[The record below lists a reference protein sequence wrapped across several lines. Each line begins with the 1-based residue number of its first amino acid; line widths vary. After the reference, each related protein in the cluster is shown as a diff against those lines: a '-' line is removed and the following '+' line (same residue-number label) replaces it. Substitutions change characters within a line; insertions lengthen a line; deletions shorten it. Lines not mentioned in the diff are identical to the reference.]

1 MNSSMENLD
10 FTAPLVP
17 VKPSMKLKIYIKD
30 RTYSEWTFVD
40 NETNKDVSVDF
51 CTALQYI
58 DPTVQR
64 LFSRDVI
71 ELVFGEYIPRIDF
84 VHSQVKTCEYIA
96 GVLVLEG
103 NKTFGR
109 TENKKRLLYKCV
121 PDDHRLPVF
130 LVPYELKV
138 GFSKVYKNKFVIFRF
153 DNWEHKHPYGIL
165 LETLGDI
172 DNLESFYE
180 YQLYCKNL
188 HIPISDFTNRTRTSL
203 NKKTNEEFVEQIFK
217 NPQFQIEDR
226 RTRYIFTIDP
236 PNSLDFDDGFGIE
249 KMGENWKVSVY
260 ISNVFVWLETLGLW
274 NSFSKRVATIY
285 LPDRRRPMLPTI
297 LSDILCSLQQNQPR
311 FALAMDVIIDS
322 KGNLIDDNPIS
333 YRNVLIN
340 VNKNY
345 TYEDPKMLTND
356 PAYKQLFDI
365 SILMD
370 KTIRNSHDIVA
381 HWMVQMNTFTGILMA
396 QQKIGIFRSAAYLNT
411 DFDTSLKKEDM
422 SYLNDDTLRVIKSWN
437 NTIGQY
443 IPFNENIDFHHM
455 LIRNGVAKNNSIA
468 LNKMVSELHSQ
479 QLTLVNTKG
488 AQQSLVSERSS
499 QQLNLEVEDRM
510 ILGEKCVAM
519 NMYIHI
525 TSPIRRLVDLLN
537 QMILFENFSLIKT
550 MSLDAQTFLSN
561 WMTQMEYIN
570 TSMRYIR
577 KAQTSCELLRHCF
590 QNPKMMENQYRGV
603 VFDKIVKNDGFITYM
618 VYLEELKLLSRIT
631 TQTDVSNYSYNNFNM
646 YLFEDEDKLKKK
658 IRLQIIEDKPIS
670 SIDVTGG

>member
-1 MNSSMENLD
+1 MI
-10 FTAPLVP
+10 P
-17 VKPSMKLKIYIKD
+17 MKLKIYIND
-30 RTYSEWTFVD
+30 RTYSEWSFID
-40 NETNKDVSVDF
+40 NETNKDVPVEL
-51 CTALQYI
+51 CTSLQQI
-58 DPTVQR
+58 DPTVQK
-64 LFSRDVI
+64 LFSRDII
-71 ELVFGEYIPRIDF
+71 ELIIEKGDMPRIDF
-84 VHSQVKTCEYIA
+84 GHSQVKTSEYIA

-138 GFSKVYKNKFVIFRF
+138 GFSKVYKNKFVTFRF

-172 DNLESFYE
+172 DNLEAFYE

-188 HIPISDFTNRTRTSL
+188 HIPISNFTNRTRNSL

-226 RTRYIFTIDP
+226 RSQYIFTVDP

-249 KMGENWKVSVY
+249 KIGENWKVSVY

-297 LSDILCSLQQNQPR
+297 LSDNLCSLQQNQPR
-311 FALAMDVIIDS
+311 FALAMDVVID
-322 KGNLIDDNPIS
+322 KNGLLIDDNPIS

-356 PAYKQLFDI
+356 PSYKQLFDI

-370 KTIRNSHDIVA
+370 KTIRNSHDIVT
-381 HWMVQMNTFTGILMA
+381 HWMVQMNTFTGILMS
-396 QQKIGIFRSAAYLNT
+396 QQKIGIFRSAAYLNNDAT
-411 DFDTSLKKEDM
+411 LKKEDINR
-422 SYLNDDTLRVIKSWN
+422 LTDDTLRVIKSWN

-443 IPFNENIDFHHM
+443 IPYNDNDDFHHT
-455 LIRNGVAKNNSIA
+455 LIRNSVAKNNSA
-468 LNKMVSELHSQ
+468 AFGQGSSPS
-479 QLTLVNTKG
+479 TK
-488 AQQSLVSERSS
+488 
-499 QQLNLEVEDRM
+499 
-510 ILGEKCVAM
+510 LGKNSAT

-537 QMILFENFSLIKT
+537 QMILFENFSLITT
-550 MSLDAQTFLSN
+550 MSLDARTFLDN

-577 KAQTSCELLRHCF
+577 KAQTNCELLKHCF
-590 QNPKMMENQYRGV
+590 LNPKMMENQYSGI
-603 VFDKIVKNDGFITYM
+603 VFDKIIKNDGFITYM

-631 TQTDVSNYSYNNFNM
+631 TQTDVTNYSCNNFHM

-658 IRLQIIEDKPIS
+658 IRLKICN
-670 SIDVTGG
+670 